1 MKTDKLK
8 HMVETADMAKKT
20 NRLDLSSDQ
29 DLTIG
34 LMNLLFIEDILS
46 DKNSDLF
53 KMVSGVRGELM
64 DRIVKKSDKNR
75 QISEQLLLESMQLM
89 DAGDK
94 SDGVATYQNY
104 DSAYEK
110 YSLFWGVNM
119 GLVNKKDIK

>member
-1 MKTDKLK
+1 
-8 HMVETADMAKKT
+8 MVETADNAKKV

-75 QISEQLLLESMQLM
+75 QLSEQLLLESMQLF
-89 DAGDK
+89 DAGNK
-94 SDGVATYQNY
+94 TSGVAAYQNY

-110 YSLFWGVNM
+110 YSLFWG
-119 GLVNKKDIK
+119 

>member
-1 MKTDKLK
+1 MKTSKLK
-8 HMVETADMAKKT
+8 HMVETADNAKKV

-34 LMNLLFIEDILS
+34 LMNLLFIEDMLS

-94 SDGVATYQNY
+94 SDGVAAYQNY
-104 DSAYEK
+104 DAAYEK